1 MESAWELFLGSKG
14 VPMKK
19 MFRLSGIVLLLGMLM
34 ACAAIN
40 PQVRME
46 PGDEACILFGYIDM
60 TGSGDTL
67 QEVTL
72 TQDERSGIAYR
83 QSSMQTYNDGLFFM
97 QDLPPMRYVLP
108 FFYAGGKLYSLR
120 PDEEDAFV
128 LEPGSFAYVGAYK
141 YHDPK
146 KGGIFTAE
154 KFDLVETDS
163 PSEAEILK
171 MLRERVVGDKWKGVI
186 DARLKELGK

>member
-1 MESAWELFLGSKG
+1 
-14 VPMKK
+14 MKRI
-19 MFRLSGIVLLLGMLM
+19 FRLSGIVLVLGMFM

-46 PGDEACILFGYIDM
+46 PGEEACVLFGYIDM

-67 QEVTL
+67 QQVML
-72 TQDERSGIAYR
+72 TQDERSGIAFR
-83 QSSMQTYNDGLFFM
+83 QSSMNTYTDGLFFM

-128 LEPGSFAYVGAYK
+128 LDPGSFAYVGAWK

-146 KGGIFTAE
+146 KGGILTTK
-154 KFDLVETDS
+154 KFELLESKT
-163 PSEAEILK
+163 PSEVEVLK
-171 MLRERVVGDKWKGVI
+171 LLRERVEGDKWKRVI
-186 DARLKELGK
+186 DARLKALGK

>member
-1 MESAWELFLGSKG
+1 MRTLPRYG
-14 VPMKK
+14 VVVVI
-19 MFRLSGIVLLLGMLM
+19 LVLLVS
-34 ACAAIN
+34 CTAIN

-46 PGDEACILFGYIDM
+46 PGDQACLLFGYIDM

-67 QEVTL
+67 DQVML
-72 TQDERSGIAYR
+72 TQDEKSGIAYR
-83 QSSMQTYNDGLFFM
+83 QSSMKTYTDGLFFM

-128 LEPGSFAYVGAYK
+128 LVPGSFAYVGAYR

-146 KGGIFTAE
+146 KGGIFTTK

-163 PSEAEILK
+163 PGEAEVLK
-171 MLRERVVGDKWKGVI
+171 MLRERVEGDKWKGVI
-186 DARLKELGK
+186 DARLKELGG